1 MQCKSGRTYV
11 GQRKFKM
18 DSLNFFSEKSF
29 AQQNDTKKSRK
40 QKRYFQ
46 WKNACFLKVLTT
58 FYKEISEI
66 INSIVM
72 KER

>member
-11 GQRKFKM
+11 RQKNFKM

-40 QKRYFQ
+40 QKKYFQ
-46 WKNACFLKVLTT
+46 WKNALFRQ
-58 FYKEISEI
+58 S
-66 INSIVM
+66 INNIL
-72 KER
+72 